1 MLSFEIGQ
9 RESGFYSER
18 TESQNHRW
26 TDGQTDGTSTM
37 VLVYRYTIAISIY
50 YIYIDAV
57 AILVN
62 LFASRNVS
70 IHWDGNDQLERV
82 DGIVC
87 WVDNSF
93 EKLSSICS
101 RKKEI
106 IESN

>member
-1 MLSFEIGQ
+1 
-9 RESGFYSER
+9 
-18 TESQNHRW
+18 
-26 TDGQTDGTSTM
+26 M